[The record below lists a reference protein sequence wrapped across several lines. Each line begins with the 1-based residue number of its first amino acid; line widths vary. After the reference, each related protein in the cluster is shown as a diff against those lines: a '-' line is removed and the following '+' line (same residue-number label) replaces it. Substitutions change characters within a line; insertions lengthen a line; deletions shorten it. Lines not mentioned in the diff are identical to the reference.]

1 MLPATAD
8 AQRTEEL
15 ESLYRFKKG
24 LEPSPIL
31 YRDAGHVKVNTGD
44 QLMVF
49 VASEESED
57 RLGDVIA
64 SDGWQ
69 LDNYKSNPVFLW
81 MHDQHTPPIG
91 SIGKVWTDVKQLL
104 ASPRWDDE
112 DDFAK
117 LIHGKYQRGF
127 LKAVSVGFRAQE
139 FEEREA
145 SGGRGGLH
153 FKKQELVEI
162 SAVPVP
168 AHPRALQKLNLD
180 ERKFYFMG
188 DVLKGEI
195 KSLREG
201 LDNIEEFLNLQKQS
215 QIARQSLMKATS
227 DIWR

>member
-1 MLPATAD
+1 MLASID

-24 LEPSPIL
+24 LEPSPVL
-31 YRDAGHVKVNTGD
+31 HRDTGHVKVNAGD
-44 QLMVF
+44 QPMVF

-64 SDGWQ
+64 ADGWQ
-69 LDNYKSNPVFLW
+69 LDNYKNDPVFLW
-81 MHDQHTPPIG
+81 MHDQSIPPIG
-91 SIGKVWTDVKQLL
+91 NISKVWLDVKQLL
-104 ASPRWDDE
+104 ASPRWDEE

-117 LIHGKYQRGF
+117 LIHGKYQRRF
-127 LKAVSVGFRAQE
+127 LHAVSVGFRAQE

-145 SGGRGGLH
+145 TGGRGGLH

-188 DVLKGEI
+188 DVLKDEI

-201 LDNIEEFLNLQKQS
+201 LNNIEEFLTLQKQS
-215 QIARQSLMKATS
+215 QTARQSLIKAAS